1 LLLRRPAKIGGKRDH
16 RARQLPPEA
25 LGLGVRLRARRRAAL
40 PAPGDVVEKDLALS
54 AAAMRTLVPAAT
66 RRLITLVATFV
77 AVSLSI
83 AGFVRLA

>member
-1 LLLRRPAKIGGKRDH
+1 
-16 RARQLPPEA
+16 
-25 LGLGVRLRARRRAAL
+25 
-40 PAPGDVVEKDLALS
+40 
-54 AAAMRTLVPAAT
+54 MRTLVPAAT